1 MNIFKVYVFRFH
13 FLLLGLVLLNF
24 AVCLLSDW
32 SLNYDLVFLL
42 KLLVY
47 LSGIVL
53 FAFSVKPFK
62 KIAVYYFYY
71 VLTTLSV
78 GLFTLTQNF
87 IFGLLTFVLII
98 PIYRNDTKYQSETIN
113 LRNVNGG
120 FLSACCLYEVTE
132 PQLLLFEKNIGK
144 VHIWQEVDFK
154 KSTLTIEG
162 DSLKIEND
170 SVMRVGI
177 R

>member
-1 MNIFKVYVFRFH
+1 M
-13 FLLLGLVLLNF
+13 
-24 AVCLLSDW
+24 
-32 SLNYDLVFLL
+32 
-42 KLLVY
+42 Y

-53 FAFSVKPFK
+53 FALSLKPFK

-71 VLTTLSV
+71 VLTALSV

-87 IFGLLTFVLII
+87 IFGLLAFVLIV
-98 PIYRNDTKYQSETIN
+98 PIYRNDKKYQSETLH
-113 LRNVNGG
+113 LRNINGG
-120 FLSACCLYEVTE
+120 FMSACCLYEVTRPE
-132 PQLLLFEKNIGK
+132 LLLFEKNIGK

-162 DSLKIEND
+162 DSLKIESD
-170 SVMRVGI
+170 SVIRVEI